1 MDKLT
6 PLTPL
11 KPLPSLCALGATLI
25 IWFLIPVPEGVAPN
39 AWQLLALF
47 IGTIIAIIGKAMP
60 IGAVSVIAIA
70 LVAVTGVTNPGKP
83 GAALDDALSG
93 FSNQLIWLIG
103 FSIMISLSLNKTGL
117 GARIGYYFISL
128 FGKKT
133 LGIAYA
139 LTLAETT
146 LAPVT
151 PSNTARGGGIIHPIM
166 KSIADSFGSKPELN
180 TSGKIGRY
188 LSLVNYNINPVTS
201 AMFITATA
209 PNPLIVSLIAKGTH
223 GSFELS
229 WSMWAIAAL
238 VPGLCSLIVMPLVIY
253 LLYPPE
259 VKSTPDAPRFAREKL
274 QALGPVTLPEKITL
288 GVFALLLVLWAG
300 IPAMIFGPALVVNPT
315 TAALIGLAVLLATG
329 VLSWEDVLKHKGAWD
344 TVVWFSALVMMASF
358 LGKLGLIGW
367 LSQTVG
373 NGIDRMGMSW
383 VGGTILLTL
392 IYLYSHYF
400 FASTTAHVTAM
411 FAAFFAAGIALGA
424 PPALLGLILAFSS
437 SLMMSLTHYGT
448 GTAPIIFG
456 SGYVTLGEWWKAGW
470 VMSVV
475 NLLIWIVIGGAWWK
489 LLGYW

>member
-1 MDKLT
+1 MDK
-6 PLTPL
+6 LTPL

-229 WSMWAIAAL
+229 WSMWAVAAL

-300 IPAMIFGPALVVNPT
+300 IPAMIFGPALAVNPT

-475 NLLIWIVIGGAWWK
+475 NLLIWIVIGGTWWK

>member
-1 MDKLT
+1 MDK
-6 PLTPL
+6 LTPL
-11 KPLPSLCALGATLI
+11 KPLPSLCALAATLI

-253 LLYPPE
+253 LLYSPE
-259 VKSTPDAPRFAREKL
+259 VKSTPDAPRFACEKL

-300 IPAMIFGPALVVNPT
+300 IPAMIFGPALAVNPT

-329 VLSWEDVLKHKGAWD
+329 VLRWEDVLKH
-344 TVVWFSALVMMASF
+344 
-358 LGKLGLIGW
+358 
-367 LSQTVG
+367 
-373 NGIDRMGMSW
+373 
-383 VGGTILLTL
+383 
-392 IYLYSHYF
+392 
-400 FASTTAHVTAM
+400 
-411 FAAFFAAGIALGA
+411 
-424 PPALLGLILAFSS
+424 
-437 SLMMSLTHYGT
+437 
-448 GTAPIIFG
+448 
-456 SGYVTLGEWWKAGW
+456 
-470 VMSVV
+470 
-475 NLLIWIVIGGAWWK
+475 
-489 LLGYW
+489 

>member
-6 PLTPL
+6 PL
-11 KPLPSLCALGATLI
+11 KPVPSLFAVIVALL
-25 IWFLIPVPEGVAPN
+25 IWFVIPVPEGVAPN
-39 AWQLLALF
+39 AWHLLALF

-60 IGAVSVIAIA
+60 IGAVSIIAIA
-70 LVAVTGVTNPGKP
+70 LVALTGVTNPGKP

-117 GARIGYYFISL
+117 GSRIGYYFISL

-139 LTLAETT
+139 LTLAETV

-188 LSLVNYNINPVTS
+188 LSLVNYNINPITS

-209 PNPLIVSLIAKGTH
+209 PNPLIVNLIAKGA
-223 GSFELS
+223 GSEFELT
-229 WSMWAIAAL
+229 WAMWAVAAL
-238 VPGLCSLIVMPLVIY
+238 VPAVCSLIVMPLVVY

-259 VKSTPDAPRFAREKL
+259 IKSTPDAPRFAQDKL
-274 QALGPVTLPEKITL
+274 QALGQITLPEKITL

-300 IPAMIFGPALVVNPT
+300 VPAMIFGPALAVNPT
-315 TAALIGLAVLLATG
+315 TAAVIGLAILLATG
-329 VLSWEDVLKHKGAWD
+329 VLSWDDVLKHKGAWD
-344 TVVWFSALVMMASF
+344 TVVWFAALVMMATY

-373 NGIDRMGMSW
+373 SGIDHMGMSW

-392 IYLYSHYF
+392 VYLYSHYF

-456 SGYVTLGEWWKAGW
+456 SGYATLGEWWKTGFI
-470 VMSVV
+470 MSVV
-475 NLLIWIVIGGAWWK
+475 NLLIWALIGGIWWK
-489 LLGYW
+489 WLGYW

>member
-1 MDKLT
+1 MDK
-6 PLTPL
+6 LTPL

-300 IPAMIFGPALVVNPT
+300 IPAMIFGPALAVNPT

-367 LSQTVG
+367 LSQAVG

>member
-1 MDKLT
+1 MDK
-6 PLTPL
+6 LTPL

-229 WSMWAIAAL
+229 WSMWAVAAL

-259 VKSTPDAPRFAREKL
+259 VKSTPDAPRFARKKL

-300 IPAMIFGPALVVNPT
+300 IPAMIFGPALAVNPT

-475 NLLIWIVIGGAWWK
+475 NLLIWIVIGGTWWK

>member
-1 MDKLT
+1 MDK
-6 PLTPL
+6 LTPL

-188 LSLVNYNINPVTS
+188 LSLVNYNINPITS

-238 VPGLCSLIVMPLVIY
+238 VPGLCSLLVMPLVIY

-288 GVFALLLVLWAG
+288 GVFALLLILWAG
-300 IPAMIFGPALVVNPT
+300 IPAMIFGPALAVNPT

-448 GTAPIIFG
+448 GTAPIVFG

-475 NLLIWIVIGGAWWK
+475 NLLIWMLIGGAWWK

>member
-1 MDKLT
+1 MDK
-6 PLTPL
+6 LTPL

-60 IGAVSVIAIA
+60 IGAVSVIAIT

-229 WSMWAIAAL
+229 WSMWAVAAL

-300 IPAMIFGPALVVNPT
+300 IPAMIFGPALAVNPT

-448 GTAPIIFG
+448 GTAPIVFG

-475 NLLIWIVIGGAWWK
+475 NLLIWMLIGGAWWK

>member
-1 MDKLT
+1 MDK
-6 PLTPL
+6 LTPL

-180 TSGKIGRY
+180 TAGKIGRY
-188 LSLVNYNINPVTS
+188 LALVNYNINPVTS

-300 IPAMIFGPALVVNPT
+300 IPAMIFGPALAVNPT

-373 NGIDRMGMSW
+373 NGIARMGMSW

-470 VMSVV
+470 VMSVI

>member
-1 MDKLT
+1 MDK
-6 PLTPL
+6 LTPL
-11 KPLPSLCALGATLI
+11 KPLPSLCALAATLI

-93 FSNQLIWLIG
+93 FSNPLIWLIG

-229 WSMWAIAAL
+229 WSMWAVAAL

-300 IPAMIFGPALVVNPT
+300 IPAMIFGPALAVNPT

-373 NGIDRMGMSW
+373 NGIDHMSMSW

-448 GTAPIIFG
+448 GTAPIVFG

>member
-1 MDKLT
+1 MDK
-6 PLTPL
+6 LTPL
-11 KPLPSLCALGATLI
+11 KPLPSLCALAATLI

-180 TSGKIGRY
+180 TAGKIGRY

-329 VLSWEDVLKHKGAWD
+329 VLGTIGQLLWTRALRLGEV
-344 TVVWFSALVMMASF
+344 SALTPISF
-358 LGKLGLIGW
+358 LQLPLVTLFGW
-367 LSQTVG
+367 LLFNESV
-373 NGIDRMGMSW
+373 DRW
-383 VGGTILLTL
+383 TI
-392 IYLYSHYF
+392 IG
-400 FASTTAHVTAM
+400 
-411 FAAFFAAGIALGA
+411 AGI
-424 PPALLGLILAFSS
+424 ILAANAYIAHREAVLSRRAAS
-437 SLMMSLTHYGT
+437 AAAS
-448 GTAPIIFG
+448 AAAKPA
-456 SGYVTLGEWWKAGW
+456 E
-470 VMSVV
+470 
-475 NLLIWIVIGGAWWK
+475 
-489 LLGYW
+489 

>member
-1 MDKLT
+1 MDK
-6 PLTPL
+6 LTPL

-188 LSLVNYNINPVTS
+188 LSLVNYNINPITS

-238 VPGLCSLIVMPLVIY
+238 VPGLCSLLVMPLVIY

-274 QALGPVTLPEKITL
+274 QTLGPVTLPEKITL

-300 IPAMIFGPALVVNPT
+300 IPAMIFGPALAVNPT

-383 VGGTILLTL
+383 VGGTTLLTL

-448 GTAPIIFG
+448 GTAPIVFG

-475 NLLIWIVIGGAWWK
+475 NLLIWMLIGGAWWK